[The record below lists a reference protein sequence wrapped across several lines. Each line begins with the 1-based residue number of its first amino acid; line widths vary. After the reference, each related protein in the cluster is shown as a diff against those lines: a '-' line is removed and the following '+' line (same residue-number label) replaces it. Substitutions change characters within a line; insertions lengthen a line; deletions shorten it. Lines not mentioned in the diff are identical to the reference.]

1 MKIEYSEFK
10 GNAMMKIVT
19 YEKDGKTEG
28 IMFGKKKWQ
37 IILDHLDEI
46 RAFVGVLPEQSDPG
60 F

>member
-19 YEKDGKTEG
+19 YEKDGKTDG

-46 RAFVGVLPEQSDPG
+46 RAFVGILPEQGDPG

>member
-1 MKIEYSEFK
+1 LKIFH
-10 GNAMMKIVT
+10 VT
-19 YEKDGKTEG
+19 TP
-28 IMFGKKKWQ
+28 KKAKWE

>member
-1 MKIEYSEFK
+1 MKIEYLQYK
-10 GNAMMKIVT
+10 NNPMMKIVT
-19 YEKDGKTEG
+19 YEKDGKTDG

-46 RAFVGVLPEQSDPG
+46 RAFVAGLPAPPDPP

>member
-1 MKIEYSEFK
+1 MKIEYSTYKE
-10 GNAMMKIVT
+10 NPMMKIVT
-19 YEKDGKTEG
+19 YEKDGKTDG

-46 RAFVGVLPEQSDPG
+46 KGFVGVLPDKEDPG

>member
-1 MKIEYSEFK
+1 MKIEYSEFM
-10 GNAMMKIVT
+10 NCAMMKIVT

-46 RAFVGVLPEQSDPG
+46 RAFAGVLPEQSDPG

>member
-1 MKIEYSEFK
+1 MKIEYSTYKE
-10 GNAMMKIVT
+10 NPMMKIVT
-19 YEKDGKTEG
+19 YEKDGKTDG

-46 RAFVGVLPEQSDPG
+46 RKFTGFLPEKNEEP